1 MLGQRFGHC
10 QYGTSCPE
18 SVDRLTS
25 RHTAVAA
32 ARRSVGQSVGR
43 GFPRAQRVGAARWR
57 FSSADAGAGLVLPHW
72 LRLRESI
79 TASIKASPFA
89 PPTVPSSLPA
99 MIAAVIP
106 ASCAETAKEVL
117 SIVATKAHPA
127 PQNARPARKATRFYG
142 KDAVRTTIATAPTT
156 VPTMRNQPLR
166 KEAPSCGWQTRAAVV
181 PAQ

>member
-1 MLGQRFGHC
+1 MPATEIG
-10 QYGTSCPE
+10 
-18 SVDRLTS
+18 
-25 RHTAVAA
+25 
-32 ARRSVGQSVGR
+32 
-43 GFPRAQRVGAARWR
+43 PRQHDASGDDANADLGAA
-57 FSSADAGAGLVLPHW
+57 DYGEH
-72 LRLRESI
+72 
-79 TASIKASPFA
+79 KASPFA

-106 ASCAETAKEVL
+106 ASCAATAKEFL

-142 KDAVRTTIATAPTT
+142 KHAVSTTIATAPTT